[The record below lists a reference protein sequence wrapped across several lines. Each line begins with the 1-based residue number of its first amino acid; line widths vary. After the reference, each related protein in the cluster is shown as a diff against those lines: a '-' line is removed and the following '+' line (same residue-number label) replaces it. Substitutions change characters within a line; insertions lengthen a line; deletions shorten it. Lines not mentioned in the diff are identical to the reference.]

1 MKKTK
6 IFILVLLT
14 YSAITLML
22 WDKWNTTKFCTT
34 NMDTRSKLQNHKV
47 RRYGS
52 HIESTTHILEFN
64 NKSLECAPHR
74 KKKVNCK
81 LLFRGDPDYI
91 NEVNL
96 MKEDKNMDST
106 CSLKELVKN
115 CTKFRQSH
123 GYFSKPVTPME
134 LDYPIAFAIKIHT
147 APNQFERLLRAIYLP
162 HNVYCIHV
170 DAKADNNTFEL
181 IKSISTCLPNVVLAE
196 NRINVVYATFRHLQ
210 AEVECMKACTK
221 SNVKWKY
228 YINLTGQEF
237 PLKTNL
243 ELVEILKVFNGTN
256 DIESYKHPK
265 HLDWRVKYKIKIN
278 EKSSSQTKES
288 KIPLKYQIQLYKGSA
303 YGMFSRE
310 FIEFILEDD
319 VVKTIFNWMN
329 DTYSP
334 EENIWATLNSLEFSP
349 GGSSGIEIRHD
360 KYSHASKAVIW
371 SWDPFKCFGKLI
383 RSVCIFSVG
392 DLPWLNS
399 RPEIVANKFYED
411 TDSIVLDCLEESLR
425 NRTLIQN
432 VDQLNWYYYRNL
444 PHVSYNAKL
453 KANEKTKEFL
463 QSKKKK
469 WLLKQEQLLKPVTK
483 KQTIKIEKKLAM
495 NISKS

>member
-1 MKKTK
+1 
-6 IFILVLLT
+6 
-14 YSAITLML
+14 
-22 WDKWNTTKFCTT
+22 
-34 NMDTRSKLQNHKV
+34 
-47 RRYGS
+47 
-52 HIESTTHILEFN
+52 
-64 NKSLECAPHR
+64 
-74 KKKVNCK
+74 
-81 LLFRGDPDYI
+81 
-91 NEVNL
+91 
-96 MKEDKNMDST
+96 
-106 CSLKELVKN
+106 
-115 CTKFRQSH
+115 
-123 GYFSKPVTPME
+123 ME